1 MSWTTCLSYKIE
13 ALTATEKGLFKEAA
27 IEKCCKAPGSLA
39 MNELIL
45 EPSQAFAHLFDKPE
59 FDNHGVWNYETVYIW
74 MFAAYS
80 DLPWGPCEGRANLK
94 SSWLED
100 PYRLSRRDALWVA
113 VLTQLQILGHYW
125 RNSVSLLDSFHQNFR
140 SSLSFHAILSVLN
153 ALPCLPPFFFSVK
166 SSPISVP
173 PNKRHKLSPRQTS
186 SSWKVLEEHSAH
198 SPFCV
203 YLLLLCIGACV
214 KVRRW
219 LAAVGPTTVLPCRFQ
234 GLNSSCQASE

>member
-39 MNELIL
+39 MNEHIL

-59 FDNHGVWNYETVYIW
+59 FDNHGVWNYEIVYIW

-100 PYRLSRRDALWVA
+100 PYRLNRRDALWVA

-153 ALPCLPPFFFSVK
+153 ALPCLPLFFFSEVFPNFR
-166 SSPISVP
+166 SSQQETQTFPKTNKLFLESVG
-173 PNKRHKLSPRQTS
+173 RALCTLALLCLFTS
-186 SSWKVLEEHSAH
+186 SMYRS
-198 SPFCV
+198 
-203 YLLLLCIGACV
+203 LCEGQKMTCSS
-214 KVRRW
+214 
-219 LAAVGPTTVLPCRFQ
+219 GSYHCPTL
-234 GLNSSCQASE
+234 